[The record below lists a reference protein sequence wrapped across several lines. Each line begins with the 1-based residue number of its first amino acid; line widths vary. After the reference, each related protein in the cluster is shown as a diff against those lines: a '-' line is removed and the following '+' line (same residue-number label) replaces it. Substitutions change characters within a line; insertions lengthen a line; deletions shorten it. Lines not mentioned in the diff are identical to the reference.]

1 MVITIF
7 LQLNQRYYLTTIML
21 TPMSFVRSYTLRQL
35 SPLFSGEVFVLLFS
49 QFLEKYRAGQT
60 ARVRRPCA
68 IECRPPSAICY
79 CRLRVTIVFPDS
91 GR

>member
-1 MVITIF
+1 VLRDFATGKRIADIRF
-7 LQLNQRYYLTTIML
+7 R
-21 TPMSFVRSYTLRQL
+21 FVRSYTLRQL
-35 SPLFSGEVFVLLFS
+35 SLSSGEVFVLVFS

-79 CRLRVTIVFPDS
+79 CRLRVTIVFS
-91 GR
+91 G